1 VKALRKPSRIAW
13 ALNCGTAADR
23 TTVDALT
30 DAVSATLETQAS
42 GGDVRGA
49 LARLRGAVRDV
60 AENAARASAEYGHPV
75 EAGEL
80 GTAVLAVIASAE
92 SFQQLSSGYLSVIP
106 EAGGLDF
113 LSTLPMPPQRV
124 EPKPSA
130 SPAAR
135 SKKKNDEAD
144 ARRVEATRA
153 LAEAKAAAEAA
164 SKLLAG
170 AESALDAA
178 EERLRSAEEAVRAAR
193 TLRDRARA
201 DADTAAARVREA
213 EAAAKA

>member
-1 VKALRKPSRIAW
+1 
-13 ALNCGTAADR
+13 
-23 TTVDALT
+23 
-30 DAVSATLETQAS
+30 
-42 GGDVRGA
+42 
-49 LARLRGAVRDV
+49 
-60 AENAARASAEYGHPV
+60 
-75 EAGEL
+75 
-80 GTAVLAVIASAE
+80 AVLAVIASAE

-135 SKKKNDEAD
+135 PKKKNDEAD